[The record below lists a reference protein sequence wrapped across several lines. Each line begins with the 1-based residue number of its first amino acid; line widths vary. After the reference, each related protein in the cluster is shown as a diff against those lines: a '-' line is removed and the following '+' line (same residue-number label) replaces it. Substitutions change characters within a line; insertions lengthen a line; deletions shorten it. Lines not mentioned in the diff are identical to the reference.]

1 VATGLAVAAGAGML
15 SGCTVINDITN
26 AVNTMEANRSII
38 NAFNKNL
45 KSGEK
50 VAFEAT
56 YVTTGNAP
64 VTVIYAVDPPK
75 EVDFQEAPG
84 GPGTQAGN
92 NAFDLVANSSGG
104 YSCSPSS
111 SGAGSAWSCTK
122 LGNTKSVVQSG
133 VVAIYTP
140 AHWIAFLDV
149 VAIAAGL
156 AGDSVKSTHETING
170 FAMDC
175 VNLVVQ
181 HVSGTSTLCTTSQG
195 ILGYV
200 HAAGDST
207 SFEIRSYTKS
217 PPASVFEL
225 PPGATITSPSTS

>member
-1 VATGLAVAAGAGML
+1 MGVAVAAGTGML

-26 AVNTMEANRSII
+26 AVNTMEANRNII

-56 YVTTGNAP
+56 YVTTGSAP

-75 EVDFQEAPG
+75 EVDFQETPSSA
-84 GPGTQAGN
+84 GTQAGD

-111 SGAGSAWSCTK
+111 SSSAGPGWSCTK

-156 AGDSVKSTHETING
+156 AGDSVKSTHQTING
-170 FAMDC
+170 FSMGC
-175 VNLVVQ
+175 VALKVQ

-207 SFEIRSYTKS
+207 SFEIRSYTNS

-225 PPGATITSPSTS
+225 PAGATITSPSTS